1 MAVHTNVS
9 VLSHVL
15 HLSYCQTFWC
25 SAPLRPRARHGVR
38 DRWALLH
45 QPLLPDG
52 KQLRSCQCWTNVKE
66 WLTTKL
72 LQGGTLH
79 ARRESCS
86 LRSLQQQHRGE
97 DFKIY
102 NLDQLMWKLYF
113 LKKREQYN
121 FVPHRSLLWYTI
133 VYVWTRTEH
142 CLVTTAEKSIVPLIA
157 IHLPNYWL

>member
-1 MAVHTNVS
+1 MAVHTKVS

-15 HLSYCQTFWC
+15 HLSYCLTFWC
-25 SAPLRPRARHGVR
+25 SAPLWQRARHGVR

-102 NLDQLMWKLYF
+102 NLDQLKCGSFTFWKSKSSIILYRTVHYSSTPSSTYE
-113 LKKREQYN
+113 LQLN
-121 FVPHRSLLWYTI
+121 I
-133 VYVWTRTEH
+133 V
-142 CLVTTAEKSIVPLIA
+142 S
-157 IHLPNYWL
+157 